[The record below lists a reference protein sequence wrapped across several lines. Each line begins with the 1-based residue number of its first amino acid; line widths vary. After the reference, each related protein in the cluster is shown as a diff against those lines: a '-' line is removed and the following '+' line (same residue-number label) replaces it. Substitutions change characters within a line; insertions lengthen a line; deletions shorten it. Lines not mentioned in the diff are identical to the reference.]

1 MSAPLLSL
9 ASGVIPEASPLELI
23 DAAAAAGYAA
33 VGLWVEPER
42 FSPDYLRQVKSA
54 LREHD
59 LQLLDAEVVWIKP
72 GALNPAHLHI
82 LDIAAELSAD
92 HVLVVSSDPDQQA
105 TIHKLTQLCDH
116 NRDLRIVLEFGAFT
130 EVRSLEQAREVIGA
144 VNRPNLGMLIDAL
157 HWARSGG
164 TLQQIESLPAQWLTY
179 AQLCDASGPGPDM
192 ANRADV
198 RLEAVDYRLLPGD
211 GDLPLGDWLGALPDG
226 LPLSLEIRSLSLRSA
241 YPDFALRAQEVHQR
255 TQAWLDNT
263 KQSGLHVFVDRCRG
277 SL

>member
-1 MSAPLLSL
+1 MAAPLLSL

-23 DAAAAAGYAA
+23 AAAAAAGYAA

-42 FSPDYLRQVKSA
+42 FSVGYLRQVKAA
-54 LREHD
+54 LRDHD

-72 GALNPAHLHI
+72 GAMNPAHLQT
-82 LDIAAELSAD
+82 LDIAAELGAR

-116 NRDLRIVLEFGAFT
+116 HRGLRIVLEFGAFT
-130 EVRSLEQAREVIGA
+130 EVRNLEQACEIIRA

-157 HWARSGG
+157 HWSRSGG
-164 TLQQIESLPAQWLTY
+164 TLEQISQLPAEWLTY
-179 AQLCDASGPGPDM
+179 AQLCDAGGPGPDM
-192 ANRADV
+192 GNPDDV

-211 GDLPLGDWLGALPDG
+211 GDLPLWDWLAVLPEG

-241 YPDFALRAQEVHQR
+241 YPDFAQRAQEVRQR
-255 TQAWLDNT
+255 TRAWLNRVKAVQT
-263 KQSGLHVFVDRCRG
+263 VRFC
-277 SL
+277 